1 MILLRNPEIA
11 LLLSGRNLSL
21 LWPRVEAWKPASP
34 TVTQRKDSL
43 CRKISWKQSDYNTRN
58 DHVYPWFMME
68 VDLTR
73 ESLPWW
79 DDRWQQSEQH
89 WCCPLR
95 VWNGRAS
102 NTGDVL
108 LVSGTAGRIFACHF
122 ESCLT
127 VQSPQENPLA
137 VLHSNYIAKKLFVFM
152 TNLGNGELLRP
163 FWVAHWEGKV
173 VFTEPIGR
181 KLSQL
186 SKRAA
191 HQHVQ
196 TGPPWCSG
204 FSFSF
209 YYAICPTKEHFKFLN
224 HQI

>member
-11 LLLSGRNLSL
+11 LLLSFQSLMSLLHVSGRNLSL

-58 DHVYPWFMME
+58 DHFYPWFMME

-89 WCCPLR
+89 WWCPLR

-102 NTGDVL
+102 NTGDP
-108 LVSGTAGRIFACHF
+108 S
-122 ESCLT
+122 SCLERQ
-127 VQSPQENPLA
+127 VEFLHAILNPALQFR
-137 VLHSNYIAKKLFVFM
+137 VPRKILLQFCIVITLQRNYLCSWQTWEM
-152 TNLGNGELLRP
+152 GN
-163 FWVAHWEGKV
+163 F
-173 VFTEPIGR
+173 
-181 KLSQL
+181 
-186 SKRAA
+186 
-191 HQHVQ
+191 
-196 TGPPWCSG
+196 
-204 FSFSF
+204 
-209 YYAICPTKEHFKFLN
+209 
-224 HQI
+224 